1 LKIGF
6 NKIKIFII
14 CLALIIVLS
23 IIGINI
29 YNGRKLSEMGADKEV
44 IKNLYIELCDASINK
59 DMDLLNDILSDDYVL
74 VHMTGMKQSKKEYME
89 SVKTGE
95 LEYFESI
102 HESIEVNID
111 GDYATIIGKTKT
123 LASPFHSSKSWWR
136 LRQDLEAKKIDGK
149 WMLTY
154 SKAST
159 Y

>member
-1 LKIGF
+1 MNEEKKVLKQ
-6 NKIKIFII
+6 
-14 CLALIIVLS
+14 
-23 IIGINI
+23 
-29 YNGRKLSEMGADKEV
+29 
-44 IKNLYIELCDASINK
+44 LYINLCDASINK
-59 DMDLLNDILSDDYVL
+59 NMDLLDNILSDDYVL
-74 VHMTGMKQSKKEYME
+74 VHMTGMEQSKKEYME
-89 SVKTGE
+89 SVKTEE

-136 LRQDLEAKKIDGK
+136 LRQDLEAKKINKK
-149 WMLTY
+149 WVLTH